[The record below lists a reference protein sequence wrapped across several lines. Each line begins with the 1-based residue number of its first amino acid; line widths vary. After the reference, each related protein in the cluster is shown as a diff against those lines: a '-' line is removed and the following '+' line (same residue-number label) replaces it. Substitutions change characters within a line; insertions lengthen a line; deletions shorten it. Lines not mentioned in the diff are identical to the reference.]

1 MATYM
6 VQFKY
11 TDEGMR
17 GLLKEGG
24 SKRREAVEQ
33 LGEALGGKVV
43 AFYFAFGEYD
53 GLAIVEGTGN
63 VEMVASNLIVANTGT
78 VTTKT
83 TVLLTPEELDQAVQ
97 ITAPFRAAG
106 T

>member
-24 SKRREAVEQ
+24 TKRQEAVQQ
-33 LGEALGGKVV
+33 LADALGGKLVS
-43 AFYFAFGEYD
+43 FYFAFGEYD

-83 TVLLTPEELDQAVQ
+83 TVLLTPAELDQTVQ
-97 ITAPFRAAG
+97 TSAPFRAAG

>member
-11 TDEGMR
+11 TEEGMR

-24 SKRREAVEQ
+24 SKRKEAVQQ
-33 LGEALGGKVV
+33 LADALGGELV
-43 AFYFAFGEYD
+43 AYYFAFGEYD
-53 GLAIVEGTGN
+53 GLAIVKGSGN
-63 VEMVASNLIVANTGT
+63 IEMVASNLIVANTGT
-78 VTTKT
+78 VSTKT

-97 ITAPFRAAG
+97 ISAPFRAAG